1 MQASILVAIAAAGA
15 LGSVCRY
22 LLSEL
27 IVSWCGTFPLH
38 TLVVNVTGCLLFGVA
53 WGIGTGRWPAIVS
66 LTVLVGFF
74 GGFTTFS
81 SFASDCVLLGQARRF
96 PALALDLLAHNVV
109 GCLAMWGGMAFGG
122 WVAAD

>member
-1 MQASILVAIAAAGA
+1 MQASLLVAIAVAGA
-15 LGSVCRY
+15 LGSLCRH

-27 IVSWCGTFPLH
+27 VVSWCGTFPLH

-53 WGIGTGRWPAIVS
+53 WGLGNGRWPTIVT

-74 GGFTTFS
+74 GAFTTFS

-96 PALALDLLAHNVV
+96 LALAGDVLAQNAV
-109 GCLAMWGGMAFGG
+109 GLLAMWAGMSLGG
-122 WVAAD
+122 WFAAD